1 MSDGGRVK
9 LYLTEETVTWGT
21 TPSVAMDTIANA
33 VSETLGQTQGSATTN
48 AIRGDYV
55 KPAVHRVKLSG
66 TGDIAGELAY
76 GDWDKIMAG
85 VFRGTWTAGI
95 TNTAVIYSFDNANNL
110 TRSSGSFITDGYVKG
125 QWIKI
130 SGFVASSGSNNGF
143 YRIATVTSA
152 TALALV
158 PASGITSVT
167 EAAGPSVTVKS
178 DGMLRNGTT
187 LRSYTIERN
196 FADLTNR
203 WIAHKGQR
211 PNMWKL
217 AITTGQLITSTFTFD
232 GKVPI
237 QAAASQGSGSFN
249 APVTGRVMN
258 AIDNIT
264 GIMENGS
271 LVTVKVSQI
280 NLNIGAPNRP
290 IETLG
295 TIGPQ
300 DIRGNSFAPT
310 GDIRM
315 FWDDNAVALYNEYLN
330 FTSSSVFFRLVDS
343 VGSSYVVTLPALHY
357 TGGNPNVS
365 GVDAD
370 VVQTL
375 AFTVEY
381 DSATSTL
388 MQIDRFI

>member
-9 LYLTEETVTWGT
+9 LYVTEETGSWGV

-33 VSETLGQTQGSATTN
+33 VSETLGQTQGSTTTN

-55 KPAVHRVKLSG
+55 KPGVHRTKLNG

-76 GDWDKIMAG
+76 GDWDKIIAG
-85 VFRGTWTAGI
+85 VFRGTWTSVV
-95 TNTAVIYSFDNANNL
+95 TNTATIYSFDNASNL
-110 TRSSGSFITDGYVKG
+110 TRSGGSFVSDGYVIG
-125 QWIKI
+125 QWIKT
-130 SGFVASSGSNNGF
+130 SGFVNAANNGF
-143 YRIATVTSA
+143 WRITTVA
-152 TALALV
+152 ALTMALV
-158 PASGITSVT
+158 PMSGTVSTT
-167 EAAGPSVTVKS
+167 EAAGASVTVKTG
-178 DGMLRNGTT
+178 GMLRNGTT

-217 AITTGQLITSTFTFD
+217 GITTGALITSTFTFD
-232 GKVPI
+232 GKVPF

-264 GIMENGS
+264 GIMENGA
-271 LVTVKVSQI
+271 LTTCKVSQI
-280 NLNIGAPNRP
+280 NLSLSSPNRP

-310 GDIRM
+310 GDMRM

-330 FTSSSVFFRLVDS
+330 FTQSAVFFRLVDS
-343 VGSSYVVTLPALHY
+343 VGSSYIVTLPALHF
-357 TGGNPNVS
+357 TGGNPNVT

-375 AFTVEY
+375 AFTAEL
-381 DSATSTL
+381 DSVTNTL
-388 MQIDRFI
+388 MQIDRFV

>member
-9 LYLTEETVTWGT
+9 LYITEETGSWGV

-55 KPAVHRVKLSG
+55 KPAVHRTKLNG

-76 GDWDKIMAG
+76 GDWDKIIAG
-85 VFRGTWTAGI
+85 VFRGTWTAGV
-95 TNTAVIYSFDNANNL
+95 TNTATIYSFDNANNL
-110 TRSSGSFITDGYVKG
+110 TRSGGSFITDGYVVG
-125 QWIKI
+125 QWVKTKN
-130 SGFVASSGSNNGF
+130 FVNAANNG
-143 YRIATVTSA
+143 YWRITTVA
-152 TALALV
+152 ALTMALV
-158 PASGITSVT
+158 PMSGTTSVT
-167 EAAGPSVTVKS
+167 EAAGASVTIKT

-187 LRSYTIERN
+187 LRSYSIERN

-203 WIAHKGQR
+203 WISHKGQR
-211 PNMWKL
+211 ANMWKL
-217 AITTGQLITSTFTFD
+217 GITVGQLITSTFTFD
-232 GKVPI
+232 GKVPV
-237 QAAASQGSGSFN
+237 QAATTAGSGSFN

-264 GIMENGS
+264 GIMEAGA
-271 LVTVKVSQI
+271 LTTCKVSQI
-280 NLNIGAPNRP
+280 NLNLASPNRP

-330 FTSSSVFFRLVDS
+330 FGSSSIFFRLIDS
-343 VGSSYVVTLPALHY
+343 VGSGYIITLPALHY

-370 VVQTL
+370 TVQTL
-375 AFTVEY
+375 AFTIELDTV
-381 DSATSTL
+381 TNTL

>member
-9 LYLTEETVTWGT
+9 LYYTEETVSWGT
-21 TPSVAMDTIANA
+21 TPSVAMSTIANA

-55 KPAVHRVKLSG
+55 KPSVHRTKLNG

-76 GDWDKIMAG
+76 GDWDSFMQG
-85 VFRGTWTAGI
+85 VFRGTWTAAI

-110 TRSSGSFITDGYVKG
+110 TRSGGSFVSDGYVVG
-125 QWIKI
+125 QWVKTA
-130 SGFVASSGSNNGF
+130 GFANAANNGF
-143 YRIATVTSA
+143 WRTTTVA
-152 TALALV
+152 ALTMALV
-158 PASGITSVT
+158 PMSGTVSTT
-167 EAAGPSVTVKS
+167 EAAGASVTVKS
-178 DGMLRNGTT
+178 GGMLRNGTT

-196 FADLTNR
+196 FGDLTNR
-203 WIAHKGQR
+203 WIAHKGAR

-217 AITTGQLITSTFTFD
+217 GITTGSLITSTFTFD
-232 GKVPI
+232 SKVPA
-237 QAAASQGSGSFN
+237 QYSASQGSGSFN

-264 GIMENGS
+264 GIMENGA
-271 LVTVKVSQI
+271 LTTCKVSQI
-280 NLNIGAPNRP
+280 NLSLSSPNRP

-295 TIGPQ
+295 TLGPQ

-310 GDIRM
+310 GDMRM

-330 FTSSSVFFRLVDS
+330 FSSSSVFFRLVDS
-343 VGSSYVVTLPALHY
+343 VGSSYIVTLPALHY

-375 AFTVEY
+375 AFTAEY
-381 DSATSTL
+381 DPVTATL
-388 MQIDRFI
+388 MQIDRFV